1 MKRILLVIAYDGT
14 DYAGWQRQ
22 DNALTV
28 EEALENSLSE
38 LTGENIDVAGASR
51 TDAGV
56 HAYGNVAVFDTESPI
71 PPERFAIALNSYLPD
86 DIRVMESME
95 VPDDFHPRYADSEK
109 TYQYHILNTRIP
121 LPTMSR
127 YAHHVYES
135 LDVDAMRRAS
145 SCLIGEHDF
154 TAFCSAGSQVKSK
167 VRTIYSADIDVTPL
181 YGDMDSDID
190 YNTGDMSGYNRND
203 ESTAIPDTAMTT
215 GFSDTHL
222 YDRDICIRITG
233 NGFLYNMV
241 RIIAGTL
248 IEVGLGRFTP
258 DRVEQALTQKKR
270 DLAGPTAPAK
280 GLFLEMIE
288 YL

>member
-1 MKRILLVIAYDGT
+1 MKRILLIIAYDGT

-28 EEALENSLSE
+28 EEVLENALSE
-38 LTGENIDVAGASR
+38 LTGEEIDVAGASR

-71 PPERFAIALNSYLPD
+71 PPERFAIALNSFLPD
-86 DIRVMESME
+86 DIRVTESME
-95 VPDDFHPRYADSEK
+95 VPEDFHPRYADSEK

-127 YAHHVYES
+127 YAHHVYEK
-135 LDVDAMRRAS
+135 LDINSMRSAA

-154 TAFCSAGSQVKSK
+154 TAFCAAGSQVKSK
-167 VRTIYSADIDVTPL
+167 VRTIYSIDIDVAPL
-181 YGDMDSDID
+181 YGETED
-190 YNTGDMSGYNRND
+190 Y
-203 ESTAIPDTAMTT
+203 STADDLDDEPDTDTSAL
-215 GFSDTHL
+215 SDEL
-222 YDRDICIRITG
+222 SEPEYDRDICIRITG

-248 IEVGLGRFTP
+248 IEVGIGRFTP
-258 DRVEQALTQKKR
+258 ERVEQALIQKKR
-270 DLAGPTAPAK
+270 DLSGPTAPAK

>member
-1 MKRILLVIAYDGT
+1 MKRILLIIAYDGT

-28 EEALENSLSE
+28 EEILEDALTS
-38 LTGENIDVAGASR
+38 LTGEAIDIAGASR

-56 HAYGNVAVFDTESPI
+56 HAYGNVAVFDTDSPI

-86 DIRVMESME
+86 AIRVTESMV
-95 VPDDFHPRYADSEK
+95 VPDDFHPRYAESEK
-109 TYQYHILNTRIP
+109 TYQYHILNTKIP

-127 YAHHVYES
+127 YAHHVYED
-135 LDVDAMRRAS
+135 LDVDAMRSAS

-167 VRTIYSADIDVTPL
+167 VRTIYSIDIDVTPL
-181 YGDMDSDID
+181 YE
-190 YNTGDMSGYNRND
+190 
-203 ESTAIPDTAMTT
+203 ESED
-215 GFSDTHL
+215 

-258 DRVEQALTQKKR
+258 ERVEQALTQKKR

-280 GLFLEMIE
+280 GLFLEMID
-288 YL
+288 YLPL